1 MVCAACP
8 RVNAPGIAGSA
19 RDAKIAI
26 IEITTKSSIRVKAV
40 RRLMS
45 FMILRVELDEDL
57 LTGNKTLLCR

>member
-8 RVNAPGIAGSA
+8 RVKAPVIAGSA

-40 RRLMS
+40 RRFRS
-45 FMILRVELDEDL
+45 FMILRVELDEVL
-57 LTGNKTLLCR
+57 FTANKTLLCC